1 MARNKKSDS
10 PRALGTVSTS
20 ELAKEMVKRQQRV
33 QILKQKRDKVLA
45 QVHELDEQI
54 RAEGGSLR
62 GSSLHSFSAAEAPS
76 QGRKRFLNKSNLV
89 DALAATLKGRELGV
103 TEIAYAVV
111 KDGYKTTAANF
122 RTIVNQ
128 TLIRFPDRF
137 KKVRRGVYTSK
148 G

>member
-1 MARNKKSDS
+1 MAKVKKSGS
-10 PRALGTVSTS
+10 LGTITTS
-20 ELAKEMVKRQQRV
+20 DLAKEMLKRQQKV
-33 QILKQKRDKVLA
+33 QGLKGKREKILADLHA
-45 QVHELDEQI
+45 LDDLI
-54 RAEGGSLR
+54 RSEGGSLR
-62 GSSLHSFSAAEAPS
+62 GSSLHSFSAAESPAH
-76 QGRKRFLNKSNLV
+76 GRKRFLNKSNLV

-137 KKVRRGVYTSK
+137 KKARRGVYTSK

>member
-1 MARNKKSDS
+1 MAKSKKSGS
-10 PRALGTVSTS
+10 SLGGASAADLV
-20 ELAKEMVKRQQRV
+20 KEVAKRQQKV
-33 QILKQKRDKVLA
+33 AALKSKRNKLLLEIRD
-45 QVHELDEQI
+45 LDEQI
-54 RAEGGSLR
+54 RAEGGSLH
-62 GSSLHSFSAAEAPS
+62 GASIHAFASGDSPS
-76 QGRKRFLNKSNLV
+76 HGRKRFMNKSNLP
-89 DALAATLKGRELGV
+89 DAMASTMKGKELGV

-128 TLIRFPDRF
+128 TLIRFPSRF